1 MIWSFFICIYIY
13 YTYVRVNVVALL
25 LLSLSKSEFC
35 FSISHS
41 PSHSFS
47 ILSLSTFLAYTI
59 HCANIPNNP
68 FPIFILSALSI
79 SFFLSF
85 CILQSSTSRI
95 LTVHFLLL
103 LYSLTSSPSPL
114 SLSILLYSS
123 TPLVSSPLSI
133 GNFDNVYCR
142 DSYRVQTTSFQVSFS
157 HLSLSIYRRL
167 SASCYRHFL
176 PPHHR
181 QIRRP
186 EQVHRPLRQK
196 IVA

>member
-59 HCANIPNNP
+59 HCANIPNNL
-68 FPIFILSALSI
+68 FQSLFSLLSLSL

-142 DSYRVQTTSFQVSFS
+142 DS
-157 HLSLSIYRRL
+157 
-167 SASCYRHFL
+167 
-176 PPHHR
+176 
-181 QIRRP
+181 
-186 EQVHRPLRQK
+186 
-196 IVA
+196 